1 VSRAVNDEL
10 SQDPSAFLAPTFYLD
25 SDHPAVVAWAHAA
38 AGEASDA
45 AEVAARLFLAV
56 RDQLRYDPYA
66 VSQDRADYRAS
77 AILQTKAAF
86 CVPKAVLLAAGAR
99 AVGIPAR
106 LGFAD
111 VVNHLS
117 SEELRE
123 AMGTDLFVYHGYV
136 ELFVHERWVKATPAF
151 DEGLCRYFGV
161 TPLTFDGHTDAL
173 LQPFDEEGERCMEYV
188 RERGVF
194 ADLPFEEIRDAFLE
208 TYGGMP

>member
-1 VSRAVNDEL
+1 MTEPGS
-10 SQDPSAFLAPTFYLD
+10 DPGQYLAPTFFLD
-25 SDHPAVVAWAHAA
+25 CDHADVARWAR
-38 AGEASDA
+38 EATQG
-45 AEVAARLFLAV
+45 AEGTAEKTSRLFLVV

-77 AILQTKAAF
+77 EILKGDAAF

-99 AVGIPAR
+99 ALGIPAR

-117 SEELRE
+117 SESLRA

-136 ELFVHERWVKATPAF
+136 ELWIDGRWVKATPAF

-161 TPLTFDGHTDAL
+161 APLEFDGRHDAL
-173 LQPFDEEGERCMEYV
+173 LQAFDEEGQQCMQYV

-194 ADLPFEEIRDAFLE
+194 ADLPFEEIRAAFLE
-208 TYGGMP
+208 HYGHMA